1 VQQLHNLIHGA
12 GSSSSDPNPIQT
24 LGSFLEAREHI
35 SDHFGKEAIVLRRKV
50 LEKDKEIENLKSELE
65 LLKKDKE
72 KAEKDK
78 KEAEDMFMK
87 INDDY
92 DQIVGLYEII
102 YNHFHLGDAGVNSP
116 KGIIS
121 PLDCRQGN
129 FPMNSEQ
136 LVDLKSRVEDLCRQ
150 LLGRDQH
157 IDILLEQIE
166 RIPVLEAEVESLSR
180 RVEKAETD
188 YGKVVDLYETI
199 YNHFRLGDAGANGPE
214 GIISPLDCR
223 QGNFPSEA

>member
-1 VQQLHNLIHGA
+1 MTSIGIL
-12 GSSSSDPNPIQT
+12 P
-24 LGSFLEAREHI
+24 FEA
-35 SDHFGKEAIVLRRKV
+35 V
-50 LEKDKEIENLKSELE
+50 
-65 LLKKDKE
+65 KE
-72 KAEKDK
+72 KAQKDK
-78 KEAEDMFMK
+78 KEAEDMFLK
-87 INDDY
+87 IIEDY

-129 FPMNSEQ
+129 FPMKSEQ
-136 LVDLKSRVEDLCRQ
+136 LVDLKSRVEDLYRQ
-150 LLGRDQH
+150 LSGRDQQ
-157 IDILLEQIE
+157 IKILLEQNE
-166 RIPVLEAEVESLSR
+166 QIPVLQAEVESLSR

-199 YNHFRLGDAGANGPE
+199 YNHFHLGDAGANGLE